1 MVVPLYSLNT
11 LRLGSSII
19 SCTFASTAKR
29 FLVGDL
35 KPSHISLQN
44 HLLHRSI
51 TSKISADQ
59 HNFTVAYLINSCGLS
74 PEGAILSS
82 KWVELQSSQG
92 ADSVLALLSKYGL
105 SETQISK
112 VVRSRPTI
120 LVADPEKILSPKLEF
135 FSSVVVSREDLARIL
150 CFNPHLLLRS
160 LENQIIPT
168 YNFLRSLISEE
179 NVVSVL
185 KRSSWI
191 FRENRRKNVVPNI
204 ELLRELGMP
213 QSCIAL
219 LVAHNTEVLIHK
231 HEKFAAAVEEVKA
244 MEFDMKKSTFVLA
257 LRALC
262 GESSK
267 SIWNRSRE
275 IYKRSWGWSDN
286 DVVSAFR
293 KNPQCMTMSEKK
305 IMEVMD
311 FFVNKMGYSSGVI
324 ATYPLVLCFSLEKR
338 IIPRCSVVKVL
349 LLKGLIDEDFSLSSV
364 LLPPPH
370 KFLERFVTRYI
381 NQLPI
386 LWDVY
391 HLKLDVKDV

>member
-11 LRLGSSII
+11 LRLGYSIV
-19 SCTFASTAKR
+19 SCTLASTAKR

-59 HNFTVAYLINSCGLS
+59 HNFTVAYLINRCGLS

-92 ADSVLALLSKYGL
+92 ADSVLALLSKHGL

-112 VVRSRPTI
+112 VVRSRPII
-120 LVADPEKILSPKLEF
+120 LVTDPEKILSPKLEF
-135 FSSVVVSREDLARIL
+135 FSSVVASREDLASIL
-150 CFNPHLLLRS
+150 SYNPNLLLRS

-185 KRSSWI
+185 KRSSRL
-191 FRENRRKNVVPNI
+191 FLENRRKNVVPNI
-204 ELLRELGMP
+204 EHLRRLGMSEP
-213 QSCIAL
+213 CIAL
-219 LVAHNTEVLIHK
+219 LLAHSTQVLMHK
-231 HEKFAAAVEEVKA
+231 HERFAADVEEVKA
-244 MEFDMKKSTFVLA
+244 MGFHLKKSTFVTA

-293 KNPQCMTMSEKK
+293 KNPQCMTLSEKK

-311 FFVNKMGYSSGVI
+311 FLVNKMGYPSGVI
-324 ATYPLVLCFSLEKR
+324 AAYPLVLCFSLEKR

-349 LLKGLIDEDFSLSSV
+349 LLKGLIDEDLSLSSV

-370 KFLERFVTRYI
+370 QFLERFVTRYI

>member
-1 MVVPLYSLNT
+1 MEVPLYSLNT
-11 LRLGSSII
+11 LRLGYSIV

-35 KPSHISLQN
+35 KPSHFSLQN

-74 PEGAILSS
+74 PEHAILSS

-92 ADSVLALLSKYGL
+92 ADSVLALLSKHGL

-112 VVRSRPTI
+112 VVRSRPII
-120 LVADPEKILSPKLEF
+120 LVTDPEKILSPKLEF
-135 FSSVVVSREDLARIL
+135 LSSVVASREDLASIL
-150 CFNPHLLLRS
+150 SYNPSLLLRS

-179 NVVSVL
+179 NVVAVL
-185 KRSSWI
+185 KRSSRL
-191 FRENRRKNVVPNI
+191 FLENRRKNVVPNI
-204 ELLRELGMP
+204 EHLRKLGMSEP
-213 QSCIAL
+213 CIAL
-219 LVAHNTEVLIHK
+219 LLAHSTQVLMHK
-231 HEKFAAAVEEVKA
+231 HERFAADVEEVKA
-244 MEFDMKKSTFVLA
+244 MGFHLKKSTFVTA

-286 DVVSAFR
+286 DVISAFR
-293 KNPQCMTMSEKK
+293 KNPQCMTLSEKK

-311 FFVNKMGYSSGVI
+311 FFVNKMGYPSGVI

-349 LLKGLIDEDFSLSSV
+349 LLKGLIDEDISLSSV

-370 KFLERFVTRYI
+370 QFLERFVTRYK